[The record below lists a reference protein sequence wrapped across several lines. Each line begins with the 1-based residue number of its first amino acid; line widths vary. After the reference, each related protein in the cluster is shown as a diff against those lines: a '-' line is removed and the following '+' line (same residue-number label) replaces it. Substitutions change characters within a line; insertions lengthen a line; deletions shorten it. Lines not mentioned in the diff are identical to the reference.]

1 MCAERNLT
9 RFAAVTYRHLRSLG
23 GLFWIPPAVINGVM
37 PLLSLAVLR
46 RYAEAEVRYAE
57 ILQYTLWLFPFF
69 SVWWSLFIMREYV
82 ESEGNEVLYL
92 AGGRSKLTVL
102 LPPFLLCLA
111 DEALV
116 LAVLSR
122 AVPGVMKEFWRIG
135 TMGFCYFGVV
145 YFLLFL
151 SGTVLCP
158 LMVLLLYT
166 LISAV
171 ETDSVFP
178 AFYVTCTPL
187 TAALYK
193 ERYLAFLLLGLV
205 CLVLGFFIS
214 RRYTKYR

>member
-92 AGGRSKLTVL
+92 AGGRQKLTVL

-135 TMGFCYFGVV
+135 TMGFCYFGAV

-158 LMVLLLYT
+158 LMVLLIYT
-166 LISAV
+166 LASVV
-171 ETDSVFP
+171 ETDSRFP
-178 AFYVTCTPL
+178 FFYVICTPL
-187 TAALYK
+187 TAEVYR
-193 ERYLAFLLLGLV
+193 ERCLLFLLVGIACFLLG
-205 CLVLGFFIS
+205 IWQN
-214 RRYTKYR
+214 RRYTGYR

>member
-46 RYAEAEVRYAE
+46 RYAEAEVRYAA

-92 AGGRSKLTVL
+92 AGGRSKLTLL

-116 LAVLSR
+116 LAVI
-122 AVPGVMKEFWRIG
+122 AQGVPGLMTEFWRVG
-135 TMGFCYFGVV
+135 TVCFGYFGVM

-187 TAALYK
+187 TAEVYR
-193 ERYLAFLLLGLV
+193 ERCLLFLSVGIACFLLG
-205 CLVLGFFIS
+205 IWQN
-214 RRYTKYR
+214 RRYTGYR

>member
-46 RYAEAEVRYAE
+46 RYAE

-92 AGGRSKLTVL
+92 AGGRSKLTLL

-116 LAVLSR
+116 LAVI
-122 AVPGVMKEFWRIG
+122 AQGVPGLMTEFWRVG
-135 TMGFCYFGVV
+135 TVCFGYFGVM

-187 TAALYK
+187 TAEVYR
-193 ERYLAFLLLGLV
+193 ERCLLFLSVGIACFLLG
-205 CLVLGFFIS
+205 IWQN
-214 RRYTKYR
+214 RRYTGYR

>member
-1 MCAERNLT
+1 
-9 RFAAVTYRHLRSLG
+9 
-23 GLFWIPPAVINGVM
+23 M
-37 PLLSLAVLR
+37 P
-46 RYAEAEVRYAE
+46 
-57 ILQYTLWLFPFF
+57 
-69 SVWWSLFIMREYV
+69 
-82 ESEGNEVLYL
+82 
-92 AGGRSKLTVL
+92 
-102 LPPFLLCLA
+102 
-111 DEALV
+111 ALV

-135 TMGFCYFGVV
+135 TMGFCYFGAV

-187 TAALYK
+187 TAALYR

-214 RRYTKYR
+214 RRYTGYR